1 MKEIILAKNGEI
13 ALKGLNRRR
22 FEEVLMRNIK
32 WRLKDFGKIKISCMQ
47 STIYIDPEDG
57 EFYDFDGAVG
67 ALRKIFG
74 IASISRAA
82 VLEKNMDDILAKV
95 CDYIEPALFGA
106 KTFKVEA
113 KRSDKH
119 FPLKSPEIAAQ
130 VGGQILS
137 RFHRLKVDVH
147 NPDVTVMV
155 EIRDKGAYV
164 HAGSIPGAGGMP
176 VPSSGEAMV
185 LMSGGIDSPVAA
197 YMMAKRGLMLSAV
210 HFQSPPYTSERA
222 LQKVETLCGQL
233 TPYTGRIQFYCVPFT
248 EMQEALKAHCP
259 EELFTVMMRR
269 MMMRVATRLAEA
281 KGIEA
286 LITGESLA
294 QVASQT
300 LEVLHCTDSATPLV
314 VLRPL
319 IGMDKGEIIRIS
331 REIGTF
337 ETSILPYEDCCTV
350 FTPRHPATHPK
361 LSALEK
367 AEARFDYG
375 PLIDRAVEGTA
386 VKPIYGV

>member
-32 WRLKDFGKIKISCMQ
+32 WRLKDFGKIRVSCMQ

-95 CDYIEPALFGA
+95 CDYIEPAFFGA

-113 KRSDKH
+113 KRSDKQ

-176 VPSSGEAMV
+176 VSSSGEAMI
-185 LMSGGIDSPVAA
+185 LISGGIDSPVAA

-233 TPYTGRIQFYCVPFT
+233 TSYTGRIQFYCVPFT

-300 LEVLHCTDSATPLV
+300 LEALHCTDSATPLV

>member
-32 WRLKDFGKIKISCMQ
+32 WRLRDFGKVKISCMQ
-47 STIYIDPEDG
+47 STIYIDPEDS
-57 EFYDFDGAVG
+57 EFYDFDGAIE
-67 ALRKIFG
+67 ALRHVFG
-74 IASISRAA
+74 IASISRAI
-82 VLEKNMDDILAKV
+82 VLQKDMEDILEHV
-95 CDYIEPALFGA
+95 CDYIENALFDA

-113 KRSDKH
+113 KRSDKQ

-130 VGGQILS
+130 VGGKILS

-147 NPDVTVMV
+147 NPDITVMV
-155 EIRDKGAYV
+155 EIRDKGAYI

-176 VPSSGEAMV
+176 VSSSGEAMI
-185 LMSGGIDSPVAA
+185 LISGGIDSPVAA
-197 YMMAKRGLMLSAV
+197 YMMAKRGLSLSAV

-222 LQKVETLCGQL
+222 LEKVETLCEKL

-269 MMMRVATRLAEA
+269 MMMRVATRLAQQ

-286 LITGESLA
+286 LITGEA

-300 LEVLHCTDSATPLV
+300 LEALHCTDSATPLV

-319 IGMDKGEIIRIS
+319 IGMDKGEIIKIS

-337 ETSILPYEDCCTV
+337 ETSILPNEDCCTV

-367 AEARFDYG
+367 AEAMFDYG
-375 PLIDRAVEGTA
+375 PLIDRAVEGTEL
-386 VKPIYGV
+386 KPITG